1 MRLASIQLLLSLIF
15 SQLAQAQP
23 SAAPPDTVATRYQ
36 LPGADCA
43 LFPAAAAFPEHKL
56 GDIYELGMPR
66 FTPTQEQVYATEQSL
81 QSVNLYQ
88 VSYRYEFT
96 DYYDKYPAIIKKN
109 LANYKRQYYGFYN
122 AAHHACLFINF
133 FTEYKEEI
141 HPPLYWLHYPVRVY
155 DGGWAFWSI
164 YYDLTDQKFFLYE
177 HNSEG

>member
-1 MRLASIQLLLSLIF
+1 MRFLLLSLLVGHL
-15 SQLAQAQP
+15 LALPTAAQTLP
-23 SAAPPDTVATRYQ
+23 APKDTVATRYQ

-43 LFPAAAAFPEHKL
+43 LFPAAAAFPENKL
-56 GDIYELGMPR
+56 GDIYELGMQR
-66 FTPTQEQVYATEQSL
+66 FTPTQEQVYATEQL
-81 QSVNLYQ
+81 LKAIRLDQ

-96 DYYDKYPAIIKKN
+96 DYYDNYPAIIKKN

-141 HPPLYWLHYPVRVY
+141 HPPLYWLHHPVRVY

-164 YYDLTDQKFFLYE
+164 YYDLTDKKFFLYE